1 MISIQRLFP
10 WLAIGIS
17 LMAWYD
23 PTPLM
28 GLQDAII
35 PLLSMIM
42 FCMGL
47 VLRVADFQRVARK
60 PKPIFLG
67 VALQFLLMPLLAWFI
82 GVALQ
87 LPPELAVGLIVVG
100 ACAGGTASNVMTFLA
115 GGDVALSV
123 SMTLTST
130 LLGVFL
136 TPWLIGFYTSA
147 NVEVDSLGMVISIA
161 QIVVLPIIAG
171 LLANRLLPQVS
182 QALFVHLPN
191 IASTLILLIIGIV
204 VAVNANDIGE
214 VGFALVV
221 AVMLHNL
228 LGLAMAYALAKLTGQ
243 PEVVARTIAFEV
255 GMQNSGLGVALA
267 FKFFGPASALPG
279 ALFSIWHNIS
289 ASLLVAYWKWQTD
302 KKVRNLRR

>member
-1 MISIQRLFP
+1 MISIQRFFP

-17 LMAWYD
+17 LLAWYD
-23 PTPLM
+23 PSPLM

-42 FCMGL
+42 FFMGL
-47 VLRVADFQRVARK
+47 ALRVADFQRVARK

-67 VALQFLLMPLLAWFI
+67 VALQFLLMPFLAWFI

-123 SMTLTST
+123 SMTLSST

-136 TPWLIGFYTSA
+136 TPWLIGFYASA
-147 NVEVDSLGMVISIA
+147 DVEIDSLGMVISIA
-161 QIVVLPIIAG
+161 QIVILPIIAG
-171 LLANRLLPQVS
+171 LLSNRFLPQVS
-182 QALFVHLPN
+182 KALFVHLPN
-191 IASTLILLIIGIV
+191 IASALILLIIGIV
-204 VAVNANDIGE
+204 VAVNANDITE
-214 VGFALVV
+214 VGFVLVF
-221 AVMLHNL
+221 AVMLHNI
-228 LGLAMAYALAKLTGQ
+228 LGLAIAYAVAKVSGQ
-243 PEVVARTIAFEV
+243 TEVIARTIAIEV

-267 FKFFGPASALPG
+267 LKFFGPASALAG

-289 ASLLVAYWKWQTD
+289 ASLLASFWKWQTD
-302 KKVRNLRR
+302 KKIRDLRR

>member
-100 ACAGGTASNVMTFLA
+100 ACAGGTASNAMTFLA

-130 LLGVFL
+130 SPPARKVITFEAVPPAQAPTTINPTASSGGSCRA
-136 TPWLIGFYTSA
+136 TPINQASNGINKNCKATPKKIG
-147 NVEVDSLGMVISIA
+147 
-161 QIVVLPIIAG
+161 
-171 LLANRLLPQVS
+171 
-182 QALFVHLPN
+182 
-191 IASTLILLIIGIV
+191 
-204 VAVNANDIGE
+204 
-214 VGFALVV
+214 
-221 AVMLHNL
+221 
-228 LGLAMAYALAKLTGQ
+228 LGLRAT
-243 PEVVARTIAFEV
+243 R
-255 GMQNSGLGVALA
+255 
-267 FKFFGPASALPG
+267 
-279 ALFSIWHNIS
+279 
-289 ASLLVAYWKWQTD
+289 
-302 KKVRNLRR
+302 

>member
-1 MISIQRLFP
+1 MVSIQRFFP
-10 WLAIGIS
+10 WLAITIS
-17 LMAWYD
+17 LLAWYD

-28 GLQDAII
+28 GLQGAIV

-47 VLRVADFQRVARK
+47 LLRVADFKRVARK

-67 VALQFLLMPLLAWFI
+67 VGLQFLLMPMLAWLI
-82 GVALQ
+82 GVVLQ
-87 LPPELAVGLIVVG
+87 LPAELAVGLIVVG

-123 SMTLTST
+123 SMTLVST
-130 LLGVFL
+130 LLGVVL
-136 TPWLIGFYTSA
+136 TPWLIGLYTSA
-147 NVEVDSLGMVISIA
+147 SIEIDSIGMIVSIA

-171 LLANRLLPQVS
+171 LLSNRLFPQVS
-182 QALFVHLPN
+182 KALYAHLPN
-191 IASTLILLIIGIV
+191 IASTLILLIIAII
-204 VAVNANDIGE
+204 VAVNAKDISD
-214 VGFALVV
+214 VGFALVI

-228 LGLAMAYALAKLTGQ
+228 LGLAIAYGLAKLTGQ
-243 PEVVARTIAFEV
+243 PEVVARTIAIEV

-267 FKFFGPASALPG
+267 FKFFGPLSALPG

-289 ASLLVAYWKWQTD
+289 ASLVAAFWKWQTD
-302 KKVRNLRR
+302 MKIKKMRP